1 MIMGQ
6 KDNIRRANSLVS
18 QAKKNDRRAVV
29 EVLKQANVYL
39 NTLAKGDFSYDA
51 ERIIYLE
58 FLNESLEKI
67 LNGADPA
74 KALYLYNENRPQEVS
89 QDRSVILFCN
99 VGLAYEKQSEKNISL
114 AFEAV
119 SKKFKS
125 KFDMEVSPS
134 VIRKAWSTHGSLKGW
149 KEVAHFFEK

>member
-1 MIMGQ
+1 M
-6 KDNIRRANSLVS
+6 S
-18 QAKKNDRRAVV
+18 QAKKNDRRAAV

-39 NTLAKGDFSYDA
+39 NTLTKGDFSYDA

-89 QDRSVILFCN
+89 QDRSVVLFCN
-99 VGLAYEKQSEKNISL
+99 VGLAYEKQSEKISAL
-114 AFEAV
+114 LLKPFQKNLNQN
-119 SKKFKS
+119 STWKF
-125 KFDMEVSPS
+125 
-134 VIRKAWSTHGSLKGW
+134 RHR
-149 KEVAHFFEK
+149 

>member
-6 KDNIRRANSLVS
+6 EDNIRRANSLVS
-18 QAKKNDRRAVV
+18 QAKNDRRAAV

-39 NTLAKGDFSYDA
+39 NTLTKGDFSYDA

-89 QDRSVILFCN
+89 QDRSVVLFCN

-119 SKKFKS
+119 SKNLNQNSTWKF
-125 KFDMEVSPS
+125 
-134 VIRKAWSTHGSLKGW
+134 RHR
-149 KEVAHFFEK
+149 

>member
-1 MIMGQ
+1 MTQ
-6 KDNIRRANSLVS
+6 DENIVRAKSCVN

-39 NTLAKGDFSYDA
+39 NTLTKGDFSYDA
-51 ERIIYLE
+51 ERIIYLK

-119 SKKFKS
+119 SQKFKT
-125 KFDMEVSPS
+125 KFNMKVSPS
-134 VIRKAWSTHGSLKGW
+134 VVRKAWSMYGSLKGW
-149 KEVAHFFEK
+149 KEIAHFFEK